1 MTNSTPDPKR
11 ELLRHALATLAYRAS
26 QALRGAPPDFG
37 DFAGAGKT
45 PVRILAHM
53 SDVLEW
59 GLTVARG
66 DQKWQSSEPMRWD
79 GEVARF
85 FAGLGALDA
94 FLASDEPLG
103 TPAEKLLQ
111 APIADCLTHTG
122 QLAMLRRLAG
132 CPMPGQN
139 YFVAAIETGRVGI
152 EQTAPAKTFA

>member
-1 MTNSTPDPKR
+1 VTDPKR
-11 ELLRHALATLAYRAS
+11 ELLRHALATLAYRAAQS
-26 QALRGAPPDFG
+26 LRGAPPEFG

-45 PVRILAHM
+45 PAQILAHM

-59 GLTVARG
+59 GLTAARG
-66 DQKWQSSEPMRWD
+66 DQKWQSSEPMAWD
-79 GEVARF
+79 GEVERF

-94 FLASDEPLG
+94 FLASGEPLG
-103 TPAEKLLQ
+103 APAEKLLQ

-152 EQTAPAKTFA
+152 DQTPPAKTFA

>member
-1 MTNSTPDPKR
+1 VTDPKR
-11 ELLRHALATLAYRAS
+11 ELLRHALATLAYRAAQS
-26 QALRGAPPDFG
+26 LRGAPPEFG

-45 PVRILAHM
+45 PAQILAHM

-59 GLTVARG
+59 GLTAARG
-66 DQKWQSSEPMRWD
+66 DQKWQSSEPMAWD
-79 GEVARF
+79 GEVERF

-94 FLASDEPLG
+94 FLASGEPLG
-103 TPAEKLLQ
+103 APAEKLLQ

-139 YFVAAIETGRVGI
+139 YFVAVIETGRVGI
-152 EQTAPAKTFA
+152 DQAAPAKTFA